1 MIPRTIPRAMLVLA
15 LLAGTVVSAIGVGSP
30 AQAAS
35 RVSVAG
41 TVSATSATQL
51 RVSGSGFQS
60 IKNGHGGIYV
70 LFGTVRGGWKPSQG
84 GAVGRDY
91 FYVPD
96 SETRNNQGYQK
107 YVAFPGSDTASSA
120 NGGVMSSAGGW
131 STTLNVP
138 GPTFRAY
145 DRNGNI
151 KTIDCRKV
159 TCGVITIGAH
169 GVVNSRNETFT
180 PVSVSSAGS
189 TPSST
194 PSSSTGTESDPSGS
208 GAADPDSS
216 ASPSGKPKLD
226 VDRAS
231 AVAGR
236 MLAFSGSGLPARSQV
251 SAVLDDGIT
260 AAGPFLVGDDG
271 RLTGVISLPVDLDRG
286 THELRLYGIEKP
298 PSVRFAVA
306 ASEEAGAG
314 TSASTAVVPAN
325 AETTT
330 SDRAAILFAV
340 GAGLVLA
347 LALARLLLLRRRR
360 PSDAS

>member
-1 MIPRTIPRAMLVLA
+1 MIHRAIPRAIPRAMLILA
-15 LLAGTVVSAIGVGSP
+15 LLAGTVLGSIGAGSP

-70 LFGTVRGGWKPSQG
+70 LFGTVRGGWKPSRG

-96 SETRNNQGYQK
+96 SETGNNQGYQK

-120 NGGVMSSAGGW
+120 NGGVMSGAGGW

-145 DRNGNI
+145 DRDGNV

-180 PVSVSSAGS
+180 PVSVSATS
-189 TPSST
+189 TT
-194 PSSSTGTESDPSGS
+194 PSSSPSGS
-208 GAADPDSS
+208 PTADDGASGEADQGSS
-216 ASPSGKPKLD
+216 TAPTGKPSFEI
-226 VDRAS
+226 DRAS

-236 MLAFSGSGLPARSQV
+236 VLAFAGSGLPARSQV
-251 SAVLDDGIT
+251 SAVLDDGVT

-271 RLTGVISLPVDLDRG
+271 RLTGVISLPADLDRG

-306 ASEEAGAG
+306 AATEPVQAADPTEVA
-314 TSASTAVVPAN
+314 ASTS
-325 AETTT
+325 T

-360 PSDAS
+360 SSDGH